1 MSNALRNHGLAPFRL
16 FDFTPVGLAVMV
28 AGIGFIALA
37 GRHLLPKRD
46 PLLEY
51 RSREQMEQEEEER
64 LRSQLFTV
72 HLPEDSLM
80 GGKSLA
86 ESRLGAGL
94 DLNVIAILR
103 KGESLLA
110 PDAHAVLHPG
120 DRLVVEG
127 RADQL
132 ESFKN
137 SQILAP
143 EPDAL
148 VMDKIAPA
156 EIEFGEATLA
166 EDSPWA
172 GQTLRQLNFRH
183 RFGLNVV
190 AMWREGRPRRTNLA
204 DVPLQKSDILLVQG
218 PRMRVESLSKE
229 TGIFAA
235 PSERAQVYHLEERL
249 MFLRVPPDSTLVGKT
264 LPESRL
270 GDAFGLTVLGIFR
283 EGHAYFVPDE
293 SEKLMENDRLLIEG
307 KREDL
312 LTLHSLQEIEIE
324 RFPPSPIPRLETDE
338 IGFVEVVLSPHGSLA
353 GKSLRELRFREKFGL
368 SVVAIHREGRMLLS
382 NLRDVALRFGDGL
395 LLYGLRKRGE
405 MLGAEPDFVVLT
417 AQAQERPRLAK
428 MPLAVL
434 VMGLFVLPVILGWL
448 PVHMGAIAG
457 ATLMVLSGCLTME
470 EAYRAINWRSVFL
483 IAGMLPLGI
492 AMEKTGTAKFL
503 AGEVFEMIGGL
514 GPHAVIGGVFVLTAL
529 AAQVM
534 PTSAVAI
541 LVAPMVLKTAQDLG
555 MSPHALMMTAA
566 ISASASFLSPVAH
579 PANVLV
585 MGPGGYRFT
594 DYTKVGIPLTLI
606 SLAVV
611 LLMVPVFWPVNP

>member
-1 MSNALRNHGLAPFRL
+1 
-16 FDFTPVGLAVMV
+16 
-28 AGIGFIALA
+28 
-37 GRHLLPKRD
+37 
-46 PLLEY
+46 
-51 RSREQMEQEEEER
+51 
-64 LRSQLFTV
+64 
-72 HLPEDSLM
+72 
-80 GGKSLA
+80 
-86 ESRLGAGL
+86 
-94 DLNVIAILR
+94 
-103 KGESLLA
+103 
-110 PDAHAVLHPG
+110 
-120 DRLVVEG
+120 
-127 RADQL
+127 
-132 ESFKN
+132 
-137 SQILAP
+137 
-143 EPDAL
+143 
-148 VMDKIAPA
+148 
-156 EIEFGEATLA
+156 
-166 EDSPWA
+166 
-172 GQTLRQLNFRH
+172 
-183 RFGLNVV
+183 
-190 AMWREGRPRRTNLA
+190 
-204 DVPLQKSDILLVQG
+204 
-218 PRMRVESLSKE
+218 
-229 TGIFAA
+229 
-235 PSERAQVYHLEERL
+235 VYHLEERL

-283 EGHAYFVPDE
+283 EGRAYFVPDE
-293 SEKLMENDRLLIEG
+293 SEKLMRNDRLLVEG

-324 RFPPSPIPRLETDE
+324 RFPMSPMPRMETDE
-338 IGFVEVVLSPHGSLA
+338 IGFMEVVLSPHGSLA

-382 NLRDVALRFGDGL
+382 NLRDITLRFGDGL
-395 LLYGLRKRGE
+395 LLYGLRKRAE

-417 AQAQERPRLAK
+417 AHAQERPRLAK

-434 VMGLFVLPVILGWL
+434 VMGLFVLSVILGWL
-448 PVHMGAIAG
+448 PVHMGAIGG
-457 ATLMVLSGCLTME
+457 ATLMVLSGCLNME

-514 GPHAVIGGVFVLTAL
+514 GPHAVIGGVFILTAL

-534 PTSAVAI
+534 PTSVVAI
-541 LVAPMVLKTAQDLG
+541 LVAPMALKTAQDLG

-606 SLAVV
+606 TLAVV
-611 LLMVPVFWPVNP
+611 LIVVPVFWPVHP